1 MKKIVAILLTVCLTA
16 GLLSACG
23 NSGNDSNGSN
33 DGGAVQGDGKWKM
46 AMITDTGGLGDNG
59 FNDMAWAGME
69 KARDE
74 LGFEIGLIES
84 TEASQYAANIAAAAD
99 QGYNVILCVGYLLA
113 DALAEVAPQYPDVNF
128 MIIDGSVEGDNVFS
142 FVYSMEETSF
152 LAGALAAYVLPDCD
166 TFGTVGGMEIPDVIA
181 WANGYQAGIL
191 AVKPDAKVL
200 RSYVGSFADPGIAK
214 ELALAQFNQGA
225 EVVMEISSGGAIGVI
240 EAAKEAG
247 KKFIA
252 TDKSKDDQAPGC
264 ELTAALAGRDMA
276 VFNAAKQ
283 LVEGTAAPGV
293 THLTMK
299 DGVFDVPDYVESLY
313 GKDAVDFVEGLKQK
327 ILSGE
332 IEVPRTNEEMDAYTP
347 PTLS

>member
-1 MKKIVAILLTVCLTA
+1 MTEMKMKKLLAMLLTACLVLGTL
-16 GLLSACG
+16 GACG
-23 NSGNDSNGSN
+23 NNEKPEDGSVNGTT
-33 DGGAVQGDGKWKM
+33 AWKM

-69 KARDE
+69 MARDE

-113 DALAEVAPQYPDVNF
+113 DALAEVAPQYPGVSF
-128 MIIDGSVEGDNVFS
+128 MIIDGSVEGDNVYS

-152 LAGALAAYVLPDCD
+152 LAGALAAYVLPECN

-252 TDKSKDDQAPGC
+252 TDKSKDNQAPGC

-276 VFNAAKQ
+276 VYNAAKQ
-283 LVEGTAAPGV
+283 LMEGTAKPGV
-293 THLTMK
+293 TNLTMK
-299 DGVFDVPDYVESLY
+299 DGVFGLPDYTEELY
-313 GKDAVDFVEGLKQK
+313 GKEAADFVESLKQK
-327 ILSGE
+327 ILTGE
-332 IEVPRTNEEMDAYTP
+332 IEVPRTNEEMDAYIP
-347 PTLS
+347 PVLS

>member
-1 MKKIVAILLTVCLTA
+1 MKKLFAMLLAACLVL
-16 GLLSACG
+16 GMLSACG
-23 NSGNDSNGSN
+23 EN
-33 DGGAVQGDGKWKM
+33 AKPGDGSGSGSAAWKM

-69 KARDE
+69 MARDE

-84 TEASQYAANIAAAAD
+84 TEASQYAANIAAAAS

-113 DALAEVAPQYPDVNF
+113 DALAEMAPQYPDVSF
-128 MIIDGSVEGDNVFS
+128 MIIDGSVEGDNVYS

-152 LAGALAAYVLPDCD
+152 LAGALAAYVLPDCN

-181 WANGYQAGIL
+181 WANGYQAGVL
-191 AVKPDAKVL
+191 AVKPEAKVL
-200 RSYVGSFADPGIAK
+200 RSYVGSFVDPGIAK

-252 TDKSKDDQAPGC
+252 TDKSKDSQAPGC

-276 VFNAAKQ
+276 VYNAAKQ
-283 LVEGTAAPGV
+283 LKEGTAKPGIMN
-293 THLTMK
+293 LTMK
-299 DGVFDVPDYVESLY
+299 DGVFGLPDYTEELY
-313 GKDAVDFVEGLKQK
+313 GKDAADFIEGLKQK
-327 ILSGE
+327 ILTGE
-332 IEVPRTNEEMDAYTP
+332 IEVPRTNEEMDAYIP
-347 PTLS
+347 PVLS